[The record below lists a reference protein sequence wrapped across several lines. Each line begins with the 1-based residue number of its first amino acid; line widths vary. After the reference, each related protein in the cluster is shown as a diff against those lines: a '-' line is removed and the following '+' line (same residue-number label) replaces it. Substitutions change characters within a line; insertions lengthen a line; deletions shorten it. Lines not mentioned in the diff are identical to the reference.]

1 MLEIDWIYHTCC
13 HNYELLIISGQLLCI
28 WSEAILS
35 LMRLQ
40 ETNKVYDNVPI
51 EDVVN
56 IIRWVQKDLWW
67 MEHVIRACFLSLA
80 RSKLRLCSANHRPGY
95 WSNLPCDWPITAWAY
110 SEAIAGA
117 ATLVTCHE
125 VQALQL
131 IWRSGTS
138 RFYLLVPDLQISCS
152 LIWFKERLPG

>member
-67 MEHVIRACFLSLA
+67 MEHVIRACFLSLV

-95 WSNLPCDWPITAWAY
+95 WSNLPCDWLSTAWAY

-117 ATLVTCHE
+117 ATLWPVRKSSLCNLFE
-125 VQALQL
+125 DRAPVDEIYWCRIFKWVAV
-131 IWRSGTS
+131 W
-138 RFYLLVPDLQISCS
+138 FDL
-152 LIWFKERLPG
+152 R